1 VKRIV
6 LALALLLA
14 PAAGSA
20 QEPGIVPFEVAIAG
34 LAAEDP
40 TTRGAAARELAFQG
54 RPEAT
59 AAILAALL
67 KPEPD
72 PWVRK
77 DFYAALGQLGG
88 PGVLDALL
96 GCLAEESREELVG
109 ECAAALGNLG
119 DPAALPVLLALA
131 ELKPASQLVRLRA
144 IDALGFFA
152 DAGAERALTALLGD
166 PAAGVRRHAIAALA
180 VHGTGAA
187 ADALLEH
194 LIATADDYEATLA
207 AQALGRI
214 GQRVDLSA
222 AVPRLAALLVPTSSA
237 RLFGTAAYALGSIA
251 SEPAVAVL
259 SAVLHGLPLERQWE
273 VVRALGRSG
282 NPLAVPSL
290 LAELA
295 LAADYFLADAP
306 NLVAPEGA
314 PNLVAPEGAWSERLA
329 VMQALCEALLA
340 TGPLG
345 TAAVAAPLAA
355 AAPPVPADADGAV
368 IVLQA
373 AKLVDLRLAAI
384 DLLGADRGSG
394 TALAALLALAT
405 GDPIPR
411 VRPAAALALGRLGRV
426 EAVPPLAALLD
437 PAQHRTLRWSAAM
450 ALGELGD
457 ASALPALELAAA
469 NDPDA
474 LVRRAATEA
483 AARIASG
490 EN

>member
-1 VKRIV
+1 MKRVV

-14 PAAGSA
+14 PPAAA

-34 LAAEDP
+34 LSAEDP

-59 AAILAALL
+59 AGILAALL

-96 GCLAEESREELVG
+96 GCLDGESREELVG

-119 DPAALPVLLALA
+119 DAAALPALLDLA
-131 ELKPASQLVRLRA
+131 EPSTASQLVRLRA
-144 IDALGFFA
+144 VDALGFV
-152 DAGAERALTALLGD
+152 AEPAAEAALTDLLND

-180 VHGTGAA
+180 VHGTEAA

-194 LIATADDYEATLA
+194 LIDTADDSEATLA

-251 SEPAVAVL
+251 SDPAVAVL
-259 SAVLHGLPLERQWE
+259 SAALHGLPLQRQWE

-282 NPLAVPSL
+282 SALAVPSL

-295 LAADYFLADAP
+295 LAVHHFLADAP
-306 NLVAPEGA
+306 SLAAPD
-314 PNLVAPEGAWSERLA
+314 GAWTERLA

-340 TGPLG
+340 TGPQG
-345 TAAVAAPLAA
+345 TAVVAAPLAA
-355 AAPPVPADADGAV
+355 AAPPLPAGADGAI
-368 IVLQA
+368 IVLQTA
-373 AKLVDLRLAAI
+373 QLLDLRLAAI

-394 TALAALLALAT
+394 TALGTLLALAA

-411 VRPAAALALGRLGRV
+411 TRAAAVLALGRLGRA
-426 EAVPPLAALLD
+426 EAVGPLSALLD
-437 PAQHRTLRWSAAM
+437 PAQHRTLRWSAAV

-457 ASALPALELAAA
+457 AAALPALETAAA

-474 LVRRAATEA
+474 LVRRAAAEA
-483 AARIASG
+483 AARIAAG
-490 EN
+490 KG